1 MGDAADPVLEAVAAL
16 RALGH
21 SVVPDDDFERWQVD
35 GGEWIT
41 LGDLLTLAR
50 RRGLMD
56 GPGALQ

>member
-1 MGDAADPVLEAVAAL
+1 MLVDFDPMIEAVEAL
-16 RALGH
+16 IALGYT
-21 SVVPDDDFERWQVD
+21 VMPDEDFERWRVD

-56 GPGALQ
+56 GPGRLQ